1 MLYIV
6 PSPQFSVPVSPG
18 VLGPHAV
25 KRPQTLTL
33 QSAGGVGD
41 PVPFHC
47 EPPSPPPHTQRQPS
61 EQQARPGLKAPE
73 CAAQPTAQSSPF
85 LLLLLCV
92 WRPCPVIG
100 WGSFSLLYTVPES

>member
-47 EPPSPPPHTQRQPS
+47 EPPSPPHTHKDNPVS
-61 EQQARPGLKAPE
+61 SRPGLA
-73 CAAQPTAQSSPF
+73 
-85 LLLLLCV
+85 
-92 WRPCPVIG
+92 
-100 WGSFSLLYTVPES
+100 